1 MRAPSARRRNT
12 AIGLALAALLALTA
26 CGGIPTGGPVTAG
39 DLVGDDVE
47 LDIGFAPQGPRAGAT
62 QEEILQDFVNAATN
76 PQGDYSVARQFLA
89 ENLTS
94 EWDPDATT
102 YIRTGVGAPQRTS
115 ETTYDYSITS
125 AAYVDRDGRYYEG
138 DPLSATLPFV
148 FVKEGD
154 EWRISSAPPGIVLS
168 ADRFP
173 RVFGEY
179 ALYYFDPTYEFLV
192 PEIRWFPNRSSTSIR
207 AVSALLAGQANW
219 LSNGVL
225 VSAFPAGTALGDGL
239 VSIASGV
246 ATVDL
251 TDEARNSTE
260 VERDRMRQQLS
271 SSLATVSSV
280 VLTVGGI
287 QLPAPDAGS
296 NAAVVNPTV
305 EAAPLVV
312 RDNELGFV
320 SNDDLTPVAQISGKV
335 GSLGPQ
341 AVALARGKQA
351 AAVLAPAGVYAVRAN
366 SPEPLLV
373 DGRPGLVAPS
383 IDNSGYIWS
392 VPESNAA
399 AIRVFELNGT
409 EHEVTTSLPPDARVT
424 SLSVSRDGTRLLL
437 YLSTG
442 SGPELLVAGII
453 RQQGLPTAIGET
465 FALAAGSE
473 TPIDAAWVDE
483 RTVATLSSTG
493 ESATTITSFEIG
505 GPRVSLGRLDSAV
518 QIVGGR
524 NGQDGLRVL
533 TADGEI
539 FRTRGSS
546 WQLTDATA
554 QVLATQQ

>member
-1 MRAPSARRRNT
+1 MRTPSARRGRV
-12 AIGLALAALLALTA
+12 ALGLALGALLALTG
-26 CGGIPTGGPVTAG
+26 CGGIPTGGPVVAG

-47 LDIGFAPQGPRAGAT
+47 LDIGFAPQGPRVGAT

-76 PQGDYSVARQFLA
+76 PQNDYAVAREFLA
-89 ENLTS
+89 ENLTA

-102 YIRTGVGAPQRTS
+102 YIRSGVGAPQRTS
-115 ETTYDYSITS
+115 ETSFDYSISTS
-125 AAYVDRDGRYYEG
+125 AYVDRDGRYSEG
-138 DPLSATLPFV
+138 DPSSATLPFT
-148 FVKEGD
+148 FVREGD

-173 RVFGEY
+173 QVFGEY
-179 ALYYFDPTYEFLV
+179 ALYYFDPTYQFLV

-251 TDEARNSTE
+251 TDEARDSSPQ
-260 VERDRMRQQLS
+260 ERDRMRQQLS

-280 VLTVGGI
+280 ILTVGGI
-287 QLPAPDAGS
+287 QLPTPDAGS

-305 EAAPLVV
+305 EAAPLIV

-320 SNDDLTPVAQISGKV
+320 TNNDLAPVAQISGKV
-335 GSLGPQ
+335 GPLGPQ
-341 AVALARGKQA
+341 AVTLGRGKSA
-351 AAVLAPAGVYAVRAN
+351 AAVLAPGGVYSVRAN
-366 SPEPLLV
+366 APEPLLV
-373 DGRPGLVAPS
+373 DGRPGLAAPS
-383 IDNSGYIWS
+383 LDNSGYIWS
-392 VPESNAA
+392 VPEANAS
-399 AIRVFELNGT
+399 AIRVFEPNGT

-465 FALAAGSE
+465 FALGAGSA

-493 ESATTITSFEIG
+493 ESTTITSFEIG
-505 GPRVSLGRLDSAV
+505 GPSTALGRLDAAV
-518 QIVGGR
+518 QIAGGR
-524 NGQDGLRVL
+524 NGRDGLRVL
-533 TADGEI
+533 TSDGEI

>member
-1 MRAPSARRRNT
+1 MSTRPARRRP
-12 AIGLALAALLALTA
+12 AALGLAVAALLALTA

-47 LDIGFAPQGPRAGAT
+47 LNIGFAPQGPREGAP
-62 QEEILQDFVNAATN
+62 QEEILLAFVNAATN
-76 PQGDYSVARQFLA
+76 PQGDYSVAREFLA
-89 ENLTS
+89 ENLTA

-102 YIRTGVGAPQRTS
+102 YIRNGVGAPQRTS
-115 ETTYDYSITS
+115 ETSFDYSITT
-125 AAYVDRDGRYYEG
+125 AAVVDRDGRYSEG
-138 DPLSATLPFV
+138 DPLIATLPFG

-168 ADRFP
+168 TDRFP

-179 ALYYFDPTYEFLV
+179 ALYYFDPTYQFLV
-192 PEIRWFPNRSSTSIR
+192 PEIRWFPNRSSTSVR
-207 AVSALLAGQANW
+207 AVSALLAGQSNW
-219 LSNGVL
+219 LSNGAL
-225 VSAFPAGTALGDGL
+225 VSAFPPGTALGDGL
-239 VSIASGV
+239 VSIDSGV

-251 TDEARNSTE
+251 TDEARNSTA

-271 SSLATVSSV
+271 SSLATVASV
-280 VLTVGGI
+280 TLTVGGI
-287 QLPAPDAGS
+287 QLPTPDAGS

-320 SNDDLTPVAQISGKV
+320 ANDDLAPVAQISGKV
-335 GSLGPQ
+335 G
-341 AVALARGKQA
+341 ALAPRAVTLGRSKLA
-351 AAVLAPAGVYAVRAN
+351 AAVLADAGVYSVRAN
-366 SPEPLLV
+366 MPEPLLV
-373 DGRPGLVAPS
+373 DGRPGLAAPS
-383 IDNSGYIWS
+383 LDNSGFIWS
-392 VPESNAA
+392 VPESNAS

-465 FALAAGSE
+465 FALAAGSGA
-473 TPIDAAWVDE
+473 PIDAAWVDE
-483 RTVATLSSTG
+483 RTVATLSGVGDST
-493 ESATTITSFEIG
+493 EITSFEIG
-505 GPRVSLGRLDSAV
+505 GPSGALGRLDGAV
-518 QIVGGR
+518 QIAGGR
-524 NGQDGLRVL
+524 SGTDGLRVL
-533 TADGEI
+533 TSDGEI
-539 FRTRGSS
+539 YRTRGSS

>member
-1 MRAPSARRRNT
+1 VRNPSARCGRV
-12 AIGLALAALLALTA
+12 ALGLALGALLALTG

-47 LDIGFAPQGPRAGAT
+47 LDIGFAPQGPRAGAP

-76 PQGDYSVARQFLA
+76 PQGDYAVARQFLA
-89 ENLTS
+89 ENLTA

-115 ETTYDYSITS
+115 ETGFDYLITT
-125 AAYVDRDGRYYEG
+125 AAYVDRDGRYFEG
-138 DPLSATLPFV
+138 DPSSATLPFS

-173 RVFGEY
+173 LVFGEY
-179 ALYYFDPTYEFLV
+179 ALYYFDPTYQFLV
-192 PEIRWFPNRSSTSIR
+192 PEIRWFPKRSSTSIR

-225 VSAFPAGTALGDGL
+225 VSAFPDGTALGDGL

-251 TDEARNSTE
+251 TEEARDSTE

-280 VLTVGGI
+280 ILTVGGI
-287 QLPAPDAGS
+287 QLPTPDAGS

-305 EAAPLVV
+305 EAAPLIV

-320 SNDDLTPVAQISGKV
+320 TNDDLTPVAQISGKV
-335 GSLGPQ
+335 GGLSPQ
-341 AVALARGKQA
+341 AVTLGRGKLAAAALA
-351 AAVLAPAGVYAVRAN
+351 PTGVYSVGAN
-366 SPEPLLV
+366 APEPLLV
-373 DGRPGLVAPS
+373 DGRPGLTAPS
-383 IDNSGYIWS
+383 LDNTGFIWS
-392 VPESNAA
+392 VPESNAS

-409 EHEVTTSLPPDARVT
+409 EHEVTTSLPPDARVI

-465 FALAAGSE
+465 FALRAGSA
-473 TPIDAAWVDE
+473 TPVDAAWVDE
-483 RTVATLSSTG
+483 RTVATLSRSG
-493 ESATTITSFEIG
+493 ESTFITSFEIG
-505 GPRVSLGRLDSAV
+505 GPSETLGSLDSAT
-518 QIVGGR
+518 QITGGR
-524 NGQDGLRVL
+524 NGRDGLRVL
-533 TADGEI
+533 TSDGEI

>member
-1 MRAPSARRRNT
+1 VRIPSPRRGRA
-12 AIGLALAALLALTA
+12 ALAVALGAMLALTG

-47 LDIGFAPQGPRAGAT
+47 LDIGFAPQGPRTGAP

-76 PQGDYSVARQFLA
+76 PQNDYAVAREFLA
-89 ENLTS
+89 ENLTA

-102 YIRTGVGAPQRTS
+102 YIRSGVGAPQRTS
-115 ETTYDYSITS
+115 ETSFDYSITS
-125 AAYVDRDGRYYEG
+125 VAYVDRDGRYFEG
-138 DPLSATLPFV
+138 DPLSATLPFG

-173 RVFGEY
+173 LVFGEY
-179 ALYYFDPTYEFLV
+179 ALYYFDPTYQFLV
-192 PEIRWFPNRSSTSIR
+192 PEIRWFPKRSSTSIR

-251 TDEARNSTE
+251 TDEARESTE
-260 VERDRMRQQLS
+260 IERDRMRQQLS

-280 VLTVGGI
+280 ILTVGGI
-287 QLPAPDAGS
+287 QLPTPDAGS

-305 EAAPLVV
+305 EAAPLIV
-312 RDNELGFV
+312 RDNELGYV
-320 SNDDLTPVAQISGKV
+320 TNDDLAPVAQISGKV
-335 GSLGPQ
+335 GALSPQ
-341 AVALARGKQA
+341 AVTLGRGKLA
-351 AAVLAPAGVYAVRAN
+351 AAVLAPGGVYSVRAN
-366 SPEPLLV
+366 APEPLLV
-373 DGRPGLVAPS
+373 DDRAGLTAPS
-383 IDNSGYIWS
+383 LDNSGYIWS
-392 VPESNAA
+392 APEANAS
-399 AIRVFELNGT
+399 AIRVIELDGT
-409 EHEVTTSLPPDARVT
+409 QHEVTTSLPPDARVI

-465 FALAAGSE
+465 FALGAGSA

-493 ESATTITSFEIG
+493 DSTTITSFEIG
-505 GPRVSLGRLDSAV
+505 GPSAGLGRLDGAV
-518 QIVGGR
+518 QIAGGR
-524 NGQDGLRVL
+524 NGRDGLRVL
-533 TADGEI
+533 TAEGEI

>member
-1 MRAPSARRRNT
+1 VRNPSARRGRM
-12 AIGLALAALLALTA
+12 ALGLALGALLALTG
-26 CGGIPTGGPVTAG
+26 CGGIPTGGPITAG

-47 LDIGFAPQGPRAGAT
+47 LDIGFAPQGPRTGAP

-76 PQGDYSVARQFLA
+76 PQGDYAVARQFLA
-89 ENLTS
+89 ENLTA

-102 YIRTGVGAPQRTS
+102 YIRSGVGAPQRTS
-115 ETTYDYSITS
+115 ETSFDYLITT
-125 AAYVDRDGRYYEG
+125 AAYVDRDGRYFEG
-138 DPLSATLPFV
+138 DPSSATLPFT

-168 ADRFP
+168 VDRFP
-173 RVFGEY
+173 LVFGEY
-179 ALYYFDPTYEFLV
+179 ALYYFDPTYQFLV
-192 PEIRWFPNRSSTSIR
+192 PEIRWFPKRSSTSIR

-239 VSIASGV
+239 VSISSGV

-251 TDEARNSTE
+251 TEEARDSTE
-260 VERDRMRQQLS
+260 AERDRMRQQLS

-280 VLTVGGI
+280 ILTVGGI
-287 QLPAPDAGS
+287 QLPTPDAGS

-305 EAAPLVV
+305 EAAPLIV

-320 SNDDLTPVAQISGKV
+320 TNYDLAPVAQISGKV
-335 GSLGPQ
+335 GGLSPQ
-341 AVALARGKQA
+341 AVTLGRGKLA
-351 AAVLAPAGVYAVRAN
+351 AAVLAPGGVYSVRAN
-366 SPEPLLV
+366 VPEPLLV
-373 DGRPGLVAPS
+373 DGRPALTAPS
-383 IDNSGYIWS
+383 LDNSGYIWS

-409 EHEVTTSLPPDARVT
+409 EHEVTTSLPPDARVI

-465 FALAAGSE
+465 FALRAGSA

-483 RTVATLSSTG
+483 RTVATLSRSG
-493 ESATTITSFEIG
+493 ESTAITSFEIG
-505 GPRVSLGRLDSAV
+505 GPSETLGSLDSAT
-518 QIVGGR
+518 QITGGR
-524 NGQDGLRVL
+524 NGRDGLRVL
-533 TADGEI
+533 TSEGEI

-546 WQLTDATA
+546 WQLTEATA

>member
-1 MRAPSARRRNT
+1 MRNPSARRGRM
-12 AIGLALAALLALTA
+12 ALGLALGALLALTG
-26 CGGIPTGGPVTAG
+26 CGGIPTGGPITAG

-47 LDIGFAPQGPRAGAT
+47 LDIGFAPQGPRTGAP

-76 PQGDYSVARQFLA
+76 PQGDYAVARQFLA
-89 ENLTS
+89 ENLTA

-102 YIRTGVGAPQRTS
+102 YIRSGVGAPQRTS
-115 ETTYDYSITS
+115 ETSFDYLITT
-125 AAYVDRDGRYYEG
+125 AAYVDRDGRYFEG
-138 DPLSATLPFV
+138 DPSSATLPFT

-168 ADRFP
+168 VDRFP
-173 RVFGEY
+173 LVFGEY
-179 ALYYFDPTYEFLV
+179 ALYYFDPTYQFLV
-192 PEIRWFPNRSSTSIR
+192 PEIRWFPKRSSTSIR

-239 VSIASGV
+239 VSISSGV

-251 TDEARNSTE
+251 TEEARDSTE
-260 VERDRMRQQLS
+260 AERDRMRQQLS

-280 VLTVGGI
+280 ILTVGGI
-287 QLPAPDAGS
+287 QLPTPDAGS

-305 EAAPLVV
+305 EAAPLIV

-320 SNDDLTPVAQISGKV
+320 TNYDLAPVAQISGKV
-335 GSLGPQ
+335 GGLSPQ
-341 AVALARGKQA
+341 AVTLGRGKLA
-351 AAVLAPAGVYAVRAN
+351 AAVLAPGGVYSVRAN
-366 SPEPLLV
+366 VPEPLLV
-373 DGRPGLVAPS
+373 DGRPALTAPS
-383 IDNSGYIWS
+383 LDNSGYIWS

-409 EHEVTTSLPPDARVT
+409 EHEVTTSLPPDARVI

-465 FALAAGSE
+465 FALRAGSA

-483 RTVATLSSTG
+483 RTVATLSRSG
-493 ESATTITSFEIG
+493 ESTAITSFEIG
-505 GPRVSLGRLDSAV
+505 GPSETLGSLDSAT
-518 QIVGGR
+518 QITGGR
-524 NGQDGLRVL
+524 NGRDGLRVL
-533 TADGEI
+533 TSEGEI

-546 WQLTDATA
+546 WQLTEATA

>member
-1 MRAPSARRRNT
+1 VRTPSARRGRV
-12 AIGLALAALLALTA
+12 ALGLALGALLALTG
-26 CGGIPTGGPVTAG
+26 CGGIPTGGPVVAG

-47 LDIGFAPQGPRAGAT
+47 LDIGFAPQGPRVGAT

-76 PQGDYSVARQFLA
+76 PQNDYAVAREFLA
-89 ENLTS
+89 ENLTA

-102 YIRTGVGAPQRTS
+102 YIRSGVGAPQRTS
-115 ETTYDYSITS
+115 ETSFDYSISTS
-125 AAYVDRDGRYYEG
+125 AYVDRDGRYSEG
-138 DPLSATLPFV
+138 DPSSATLPFT
-148 FVKEGD
+148 FVREGD

-173 RVFGEY
+173 QVFGEY
-179 ALYYFDPTYEFLV
+179 ALYYFDPTYQFLV

-251 TDEARNSTE
+251 TDEARDSSPQ
-260 VERDRMRQQLS
+260 ERDRMRQQLS

-280 VLTVGGI
+280 ILTVGGI
-287 QLPAPDAGS
+287 QLPTPDAGS

-305 EAAPLVV
+305 EAAPLIV

-320 SNDDLTPVAQISGKV
+320 TNNDLAPVAQISGKV
-335 GSLGPQ
+335 GPLGPQ
-341 AVALARGKQA
+341 AVTLGRGKSA
-351 AAVLAPAGVYAVRAN
+351 AAVLAPGGVYSVRAN
-366 SPEPLLV
+366 APEPLLV
-373 DGRPGLVAPS
+373 DGRPGLAAPS
-383 IDNSGYIWS
+383 LDNSGYIWS
-392 VPESNAA
+392 VPEANAS
-399 AIRVFELNGT
+399 AIRVFEPNGT

-465 FALAAGSE
+465 FALGAGSA

-493 ESATTITSFEIG
+493 ESTTITSFEIG
-505 GPRVSLGRLDSAV
+505 GPSTALGRLDAAV
-518 QIVGGR
+518 QIAGGR
-524 NGQDGLRVL
+524 NGRDGLRVL
-533 TADGEI
+533 TSDGEI